1 MNPRRCKIDSHPSLL
16 QIIIVDVGKK
26 DSPYNDFVSRLPDND
41 CRFAGEPAHTQQ
53 SSSTMSAQCIV
64 ALRTATSRLVT
75 N

>member
-1 MNPRRCKIDSHPSLL
+1 MNPSGCNIDVHPLLL

-41 CRFAGEPAHTQQ
+41 CRFAGEQAHTLQ
-53 SSSTMSAQCIV
+53 SSSTMHLLV